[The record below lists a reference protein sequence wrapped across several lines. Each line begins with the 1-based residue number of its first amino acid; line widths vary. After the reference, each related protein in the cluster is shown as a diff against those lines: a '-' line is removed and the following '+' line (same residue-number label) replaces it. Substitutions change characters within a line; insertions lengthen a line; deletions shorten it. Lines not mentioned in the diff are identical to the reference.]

1 MGRQLRCAPLPPI
14 TTGVKH
20 QDCAMSKFEV
30 ITIIIACISAFISL
44 LAIAGQRRL
53 QREAN
58 DMQRATS
65 LLAQKQLEILE
76 REDKEKVDAR
86 IKLDLVKEGKNN
98 YRFRLTNISTQDA
111 RDVNLKLLVEKP
123 GDDPIIRTEYQEKLP
138 AKVLSPGSSVSLI
151 AALHLGSPTAYNAV
165 LTWVN
170 PDGSESNYET
180 YASL

>member
-1 MGRQLRCAPLPPI
+1 
-14 TTGVKH
+14 
-20 QDCAMSKFEV
+20 MSKFE
-30 ITIIIACISAFISL
+30 ILTIVIACVSAFISL
-44 LAIAGQRRL
+44 LAIAGQRKL

-76 REDKEKVDAR
+76 REDKVKIEAR
-86 IKLDLVKEGKNN
+86 VKLDLVKEGKGS
-98 YRFRLTNISTQDA
+98 YRFKLTNISTQDA
-111 RDVNLKLLVEKP
+111 RNVQLKLLLNKP
-123 GDDPIIRTEYQEKLP
+123 TDDPIIKSEYQQKLP

-165 LTWVN
+165 LSWIN
-170 PDGSESNYET
+170 PDDSESSYET